1 MKRLSLPSCYF
12 HVLAHFLLM
21 KSSLCLMSAHAD
33 SLNFAKIS
41 LPPHLIPPPFFWK
54 MYPSHEYFNIT
65 FLFELFFFF
74 LCITFIT
81 EGESKGQR
89 DSIKLIFIILPIL
102 LGKSQTNKK
111 KTKKSDFTNVLF
123 KTRSN
128 I

>member
-74 LCITFIT
+74 VHHIHNRRREQRP
-81 EGESKGQR
+81 EGQYQTYFHNTSHFTRK
-89 DSIKLIFIILPIL
+89 I
-102 LGKSQTNKK
+102 TNKQK
-111 KTKKSDFTNVLF
+111 KPKKSDFTNVLF